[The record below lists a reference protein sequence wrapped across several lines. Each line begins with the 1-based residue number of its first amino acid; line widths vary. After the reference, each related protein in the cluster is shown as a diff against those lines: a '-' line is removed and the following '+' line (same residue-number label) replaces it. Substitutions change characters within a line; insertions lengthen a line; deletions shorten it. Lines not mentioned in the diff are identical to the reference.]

1 MFKLVITL
9 FFLSSALFAS
19 SLHDKIANLIGA
31 KQYQAHQ
38 NLIALIFTDQQN
50 YYLANGNFNYVQI
63 LNALKQNGLL
73 HLKLNEP
80 KEIEVE
86 FQTNKNPIKSL
97 KLLNDT
103 LKSIGYYYYFTTH
116 TAFNK
121 KGHLIWT
128 IKLKTEFAIDPLVFV
143 GEILKSQSK
152 VIDITKEE
160 NDKWI
165 YKIDTNFATIS
176 ESIVIDNNELV
187 KLQKPLRPYFI
198 KVYDAKSLK
207 IMSSALD
214 AWHPHVVF
222 YDKNLNVLQTI
233 KHDKILRRLTLKI
246 PEQTNYIK
254 ITDLFTLVNIK
265 RGLSVIIKE

>member
-1 MFKLVITL
+1 MFKLVVML
-9 FFLSSALFAS
+9 FFLSVSLFAS
-19 SLHDKIANLIGA
+19 SLHEKVANLIGMQ
-31 KQYQAHQ
+31 QYQAHK
-38 NLIALIFTDQQN
+38 NLITLIFQDQKRF
-50 YYLANGNFNYVQI
+50 YLANGNFNYAQI
-63 LNALKQNGLL
+63 LNELKQNGLL
-73 HLKLNEP
+73 HLKLIEP

-97 KLLNDT
+97 KLLNDA
-103 LKSIGYYYYFTTH
+103 LKSIGYYYYFTTN
-116 TAFNK
+116 TTYNTQ
-121 KGHLIWT
+121 GHLIWT

-143 GEILKSQSK
+143 NEILKSQSK
-152 VIDITKEE
+152 VVDITKEE

-176 ESIVIDNNELV
+176 ESITIDSNELV

-198 KVYDAKSLK
+198 KVREANSLK
-207 IMSSALD
+207 IMSSAMD

-222 YDKNLNVLQTI
+222 YDENLNVLHTI